1 MKNQRV
7 FFKYIEPN
15 LIFPSENSFRI
26 FAICF
31 FLSGSEFPKHIFS
44 WLKLEKHEFIL
55 TSLKKLKIQGSHF
68 LQAKQAQ
75 KT

>member
-15 LIFPSENSFRI
+15 LIFPGENSFRN

-31 FLSGSEFPKHIFS
+31 LLSGSEFPKQFFLG
-44 WLKLEKHEFIL
+44 LKLEKHEFIFD
-55 TSLKKLKIQGSHF
+55 KLEK
-68 LQAKQAQ
+68 AQ
-75 KT
+75 DTWVPFFAS